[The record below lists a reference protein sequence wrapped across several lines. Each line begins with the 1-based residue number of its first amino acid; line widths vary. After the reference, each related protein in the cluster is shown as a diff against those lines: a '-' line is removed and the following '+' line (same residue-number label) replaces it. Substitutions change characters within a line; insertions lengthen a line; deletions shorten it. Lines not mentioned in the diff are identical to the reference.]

1 MSFRFRCVGLYTG
14 DVAGIGVGKKEA
26 SKSEDTAPRIAS
38 EDGGELPLI
47 TGGNRSVGKSGVAAS
62 LNASCNLSSEN
73 SSANNNRASK
83 DGCCEFVVK
92 GPE

>member
-1 MSFRFRCVGLYTG
+1 M
-14 DVAGIGVGKKEA
+14 
-26 SKSEDTAPRIAS
+26 
-38 EDGGELPLI
+38 
-47 TGGNRSVGKSGVAAS
+47 AAS

-92 GPE
+92 GSGVTLSGGFGIAVLFFLEVLMG